1 MRRQAEARSFSIS
14 WVGAVGEGP
23 ASDPYDAAALLDLV
37 YASPAEAVARARVV
51 LAGAPSARDASV
63 ARQVLGLAERDWG
76 NIAAALDQLRRAR
89 RLASRSGD
97 QVREAEV
104 LASLGVAFV
113 RSGRPRAGLA
123 RLDEAVCMTTGAAS
137 ARMRFLRGG
146 AHWLLG
152 QNGAALADLRVA
164 IPVLRSAR
172 LDIWAARAITIR
184 GLVHLALGQVGRAV
198 ADLNLSERL
207 YADTDQPYRA
217 AVAVQNQGHVAFMAG
232 DLPTALACL
241 DDAQARLDALGTPA
255 VELIIDRCT
264 VLLAAGLAGDALR
277 VADAG
282 LADLHDQPT
291 RRAELALVAAR
302 AALVG
307 GAPKAA
313 GLRAA
318 TAEKLFA
325 GQVRTWW
332 QSQARLVRLEAG
344 FATASTR
351 DGRRRMAGLLSQTR
365 EAAQQLRQLGV
376 PDAARADLLAARI
389 ALALGRPADD
399 SLRRAAQARRSG
411 PAVSRIDGW
420 LAEALRAQAADDTRR
435 LLHACRRGLDVLYQH
450 QLTLG
455 SPELRARATA
465 RGAELAALAL
475 RSCLLRSRT
484 HDALRWT
491 ERWRATAFALPPVR
505 PPDDPEARGELAALR
520 ETVSRLEHATTPVA
534 TLERERVRLE
544 HAVRARALRAPGAG
558 TAAERTSLGLD
569 VAQLL
574 RTLGDTTLIDIIE
587 SDGMLHALVARD
599 GRIRRY
605 RAGSVA
611 AAAAHTE
618 RARLVLHGFA
628 YTADPTRAGRAQ
640 PHLDAAGHDL
650 QTELLATAVEDLGTG
665 PIVLIPPGH
674 LQAVPWTLI
683 PALTGREFSI
693 APSIMSWL
701 TARTTTA
708 PRDGATV
715 LVRGPG
721 LTGGG
726 REIDALVQRYPSARC
741 LTDGAASATNVLGA
755 LDGSSLAHITAHGTF
770 RSDNP
775 LFSALRVHDGPI
787 TVYDF
792 AGLRR
797 APYRIVLS
805 TCDSAR
811 LESVG
816 ADELLG
822 LTAALL
828 PLGTAGIVASLLPVN
843 DAATVDVMLTLH
855 EALRA
860 GATLAGAL
868 LRARVADRDAL
879 QHIAALSFVAMGA
892 T

>member
-1 MRRQAEARSFSIS
+1 M
-14 WVGAVGEGP
+14 P
-23 ASDPYDAAALLDLV
+23 ASNPYDTAGLLDLV
-37 YASPAEAVARARVV
+37 YASPAEAVDRAQAV
-51 LAGAPSARDASV
+51 LAGSPSPRDASV
-63 ARQVLGLAERDWG
+63 AHQVLGLAERDWG

-97 QVREAEV
+97 QIREAEV
-104 LASLGVAFV
+104 LASLGVALA

-123 RLDEAVCMTTGAAS
+123 RLDQAVLMTSGAAS

-146 AHWLLG
+146 AHWILG
-152 QNGAALADLRVA
+152 QNDAALADLRVA
-164 IPVLRSAR
+164 IPALRRAR

-184 GLVHLALGQVGRAV
+184 ALAHLALGQLASAV
-198 ADLNLSERL
+198 SDLSLSERL

-217 AVAVQNQGHVAFMAG
+217 AVAVQNRGHVAFMAG

-241 DDAQARLDALGTPA
+241 DDAQARFDALGTPA

-277 VADAG
+277 VADVS
-282 LADLHDQPT
+282 LAELHDQPT
-291 RRAELALVAAR
+291 HRAELALVAAR

-307 GAPKAA
+307 DQPKAA

-318 TAEKLFA
+318 AAEKLFA
-325 GQVRTWW
+325 GQGRAWW

-344 FATASTR
+344 FANASTR
-351 DGRRRMAGLLSQTR
+351 DGRRRLARLLPQAR
-365 EAAQQLRQLGV
+365 DAAQQLRQLGV

-399 SLRRAAQARRSG
+399 SLRRAAQARRLG
-411 PAVSRIDGW
+411 PPATRIDGW

-465 RGAELAALAL
+465 RGAELAALAQS
-475 RSCLLRSRT
+475 SCLLRGRT

-520 ETVSRLEHATTPVA
+520 ETISRLEHATMPVA
-534 TLERERVRLE
+534 ALERERVRLE
-544 HAVRARALRAPGAG
+544 HAVRARALRTPGPGA
-558 TAAERTSLGLD
+558 AAERGTLGLD
-569 VAQLL
+569 VAQLM
-574 RTLGDTTLIDIIE
+574 RTLGDTTLVDIID
-587 SDGMLHALVARD
+587 SDGMLHVLVARD
-599 GRIRRY
+599 GRVRRHH
-605 RAGSVA
+605 AGSVA

-618 RARLVLHGFA
+618 RARLVLRGLA
-628 YTADPTRAGRAQ
+628 YTVDPTRVGKAQ
-640 PHLDAAGHDL
+640 PHLDSVGRDL
-650 QTELLATAVEDLGTG
+650 QSELLAAAGEDLGTG
-665 PIVLIPPGH
+665 PIVLVPPGH
-674 LQAVPWTLI
+674 LQAVPWGLI
-683 PALTGREFSI
+683 PALSGRAFSV
-693 APSIMSWL
+693 APSITSWL
-701 TARTTTA
+701 TARSTTP
-708 PRDGATV
+708 PRGDATV
-715 LVRGPG
+715 LVRGPD
-721 LTGGG
+721 LPGGG
-726 REIDALVQRYPSARC
+726 REIDLLAQQYPNARR
-741 LTDGAASATNVLGA
+741 LSDGAATATDVLDA
-755 LDGSSLAHITAHGTF
+755 LDGSSLAHIAAHGTF

-775 LFSALRVHDGPI
+775 LFSALRVDDGPI
-787 TVYDF
+787 TVYDL

-805 TCDSAR
+805 TCDSGR
-811 LESVG
+811 LEFVG

-828 PLGTAGIVASLLPVN
+828 PLGTAGVVASLLPVN
-843 DAATVDVMLTLH
+843 DAATVDVMRTLH
-855 EALRA
+855 EALKA

-868 LRARVADRDAL
+868 LRARVAERDPL
-879 QHIAALSFVAMGA
+879 QHVAALSFVAMGSA
-892 T
+892 

>member
-1 MRRQAEARSFSIS
+1 
-14 WVGAVGEGP
+14 VGEVP
-23 ASDPYDAAALLDLV
+23 ASNSYDAAALLDLV
-37 YASPAEAVARARVV
+37 YASPAEAVARAHAI
-51 LAGAPSARDASV
+51 LAGAPSARDASI
-63 ARQVLGLAERDWG
+63 AHQVLGLAERDWG
-76 NIAAALDQLRRAR
+76 DIEAALDQLYRAR
-89 RLASRSGD
+89 RLASQSAD

-104 LASLGVAFV
+104 LASLGVALA
-113 RSGRPRAGLA
+113 RSGHPRAGLG
-123 RLDEAVCMTTGAAS
+123 RLDEAVCMTSGAAS

-146 AHWLLG
+146 AHWILG
-152 QNGAALADLRVA
+152 QNAAALADLRVA

-184 GLVHLALGQVGRAV
+184 GLVYLALGQLPRAV
-198 ADLNLSERL
+198 ADLHLAERL

-217 AVAVQNQGHVAFMAG
+217 AVAVQNRGHVAFMAG

-255 VELIIDRCT
+255 VELTVDRCT

-282 LADLHDQPT
+282 LAELRDQPA

-302 AALVG
+302 AALAG
-307 GAPKAA
+307 GEPTAA

-325 GQVRTWW
+325 RQARVWW

-351 DGRRRMAGLLSQTR
+351 DGRRRLAGLLTQAR
-365 EAAQQLRQLGV
+365 DAAQQLRQLGV
-376 PDAARADLLAARI
+376 PDAARADLLAGRI

-399 SLRRAAQARRSG
+399 SLQRAAQARRSG
-411 PAVSRIDGW
+411 PPVTRIDGW
-420 LAEALRAQAADDTRR
+420 LAEALRAQTADDTRL
-435 LLHACRRGLDVLYQH
+435 LLHACRRGLGVLHQH

-465 RGAELAALAL
+465 RGAELAALAQ
-475 RSCLLRSRT
+475 RSCLLRGRT

-520 ETVSRLEHATTPVA
+520 ETVSRLEQATTPVA
-534 TLERERVRLE
+534 ALERDRVRLE
-544 HAVRARALRAPGAG
+544 HAVRARALRTPGPG
-558 TAAERTSLGLD
+558 TAAERTTFGLD
-569 VAQLL
+569 VARLL

-587 SDGMLHALVARD
+587 SDGMLHVLVARG
-599 GRIRRY
+599 GRIRHHH
-605 RAGSVA
+605 AGSVA
-611 AAAAHTE
+611 TAAAHTE
-618 RARLVLHGFA
+618 RARLVLRGLA
-628 YTADPTRAGRAQ
+628 YTADRARVGKAQ
-640 PHLDAAGHDL
+640 PHLDAVGHDL
-650 QTELLATAVEDLGTG
+650 QTELLATAGDDLGTG
-665 PIVLIPPGH
+665 PIVVIPPGH
-674 LQAVPWTLI
+674 LQAVPWALI
-683 PALTGREFSI
+683 PALSAREFSV
-693 APSIMSWL
+693 APSITSWL
-701 TARTTTA
+701 TARATTA
-708 PRDGATV
+708 PRRGATV

-721 LTGGG
+721 LAGDG
-726 REIDALVQRYPSARC
+726 REMDVLAQRYPGARR
-741 LTDGAASATNVLGA
+741 LSGDAATATNVLSA
-755 LDGSSLAHITAHGTF
+755 LDGSSLAHIAAHGTF

-775 LFSALRVHDGPI
+775 LFSALRLDDGPI
-787 TVYDF
+787 TVYDL
-792 AGLRR
+792 ARLRR

-805 TCDSAR
+805 TCDSGR

-828 PLGTAGIVASLLPVN
+828 PLGTAGVVASLLPVN
-843 DAATVDVMLTLH
+843 DAATVGVMLTLH

-860 GATLAGAL
+860 GATLAGGL
-868 LRARVADRDAL
+868 LSARMAERDPL
-879 QHIAALSFVAMGA
+879 QHVTALSFVAMGA